1 MEKGKKYE
9 KYRFVVNHHRNLVSV
24 AGIYPAE
31 IGYFDMSAKFLS
43 GDRQKSENRRG
54 NFGK

>member
-1 MEKGKKYE
+1 MDKGKNHE
-9 KYRFVVNHHRNLVSV
+9 QYRFVVNHRRDLVSA
-24 AGIYPAE
+24 AGIYPAQ

-54 NFGK
+54 YFGK